1 MSIACLQ
8 FHARAYPALI
18 PSKGVVLAAMMGE
31 DPDGAKQERVDRVTT
46 HMNYQILFEM
56 EDWEDEMDK
65 LLITLPMTGSEFKKT
80 YYDPSLGRNVSK
92 HIRSKDLVLHYYSK
106 NVETAARKT
115 EIIEKR
121 KNEIMEGVNAGL
133 YLNILSDLSDAPAA
147 PRTDLGDRAQ
157 DAVQGTKEPKEDDDT
172 PHKLLEWHGYYD
184 LDCDGYKEPYI
195 CLVHKDTKKVL
206 RIVARFQKDNVVYDD
221 DGKVVIIKA
230 DEYYTQYIFIP
241 SPDGGVYGMG
251 FGTLIGPINKAVNT
265 LINQLIDAGT
275 LQNRQSGFISR
286 NLRIKGGSLAFQPGE
301 WKQVNATGQDL
312 QQGILPLRV
321 NQPSAVL
328 FELLGMLITAGERL
342 TSTTDM
348 MVGENPGQN
357 QKATTTQAVLDQGMK
372 VFTAI
377 YKRVRHA
384 MGREFR
390 KLFWINSLYLD
401 ETEYFNVLDINTE
414 GLTKSERN
422 KVMRSDY
429 SLKDMAL
436 FPTADPNSVTQQ
448 SKMEKAQFI
457 FQLAQQGLL
466 AMQPSIKRL
475 LEAAE
480 IDNLDELIPQ
490 GLTPLEQAQMQAAGT
505 QQQAAQHE
513 MELSEREMQVKEK
526 DSDTKALD
534 VILKAKGKDDEI
546 DLKALEAGLNANKP
560 AKPEKSSKT
569 SK

>member
-1 MSIACLQ
+1 
-8 FHARAYPALI
+8 
-18 PSKGVVLAAMMGE
+18 
-31 DPDGAKQERVDRVTT
+31 
-46 HMNYQILFEM
+46 
-56 EDWEDEMDK
+56 
-65 LLITLPMTGSEFKKT
+65 
-80 YYDPSLGRNVSK
+80 
-92 HIRSKDLVLHYYSK
+92 
-106 NVETAARKT
+106 
-115 EIIEKR
+115 
-121 KNEIMEGVNAGL
+121 
-133 YLNILSDLSDAPAA
+133 
-147 PRTDLGDRAQ
+147 
-157 DAVQGTKEPKEDDDT
+157 
-172 PHKLLEWHGYYD
+172 
-184 LDCDGYKEPYI
+184 
-195 CLVHKDTKKVL
+195 
-206 RIVARFQKDNVVYDD
+206 
-221 DGKVVIIKA
+221 
-230 DEYYTQYIFIP
+230 
-241 SPDGGVYGMG
+241 
-251 FGTLIGPINKAVNT
+251 
-265 LINQLIDAGT
+265 
-275 LQNRQSGFISR
+275 
-286 NLRIKGGSLAFQPGE
+286 
-301 WKQVNATGQDL
+301 
-312 QQGILPLRV
+312 
-321 NQPSAVL
+321 
-328 FELLGMLITAGERL
+328 MLITAGERL

-429 SLKDMAL
+429 NLKDMAL

-480 IDNLDELIPQ
+480 IDNLEELIPQ

-546 DLKALEAGLNANKP
+546 DLKALEAGLNANKSEKP
-560 AKPEKSSKT
+560 AKSSKT

>member
-1 MSIACLQ
+1 
-8 FHARAYPALI
+8 
-18 PSKGVVLAAMMGE
+18 
-31 DPDGAKQERVDRVTT
+31 
-46 HMNYQILFEM
+46 
-56 EDWEDEMDK
+56 
-65 LLITLPMTGSEFKKT
+65 
-80 YYDPSLGRNVSK
+80 
-92 HIRSKDLVLHYYSK
+92 
-106 NVETAARKT
+106 
-115 EIIEKR
+115 
-121 KNEIMEGVNAGL
+121 
-133 YLNILSDLSDAPAA
+133 
-147 PRTDLGDRAQ
+147 
-157 DAVQGTKEPKEDDDT
+157 
-172 PHKLLEWHGYYD
+172 
-184 LDCDGYKEPYI
+184 
-195 CLVHKDTKKVL
+195 
-206 RIVARFQKDNVVYDD
+206 
-221 DGKVVIIKA
+221 
-230 DEYYTQYIFIP
+230 
-241 SPDGGVYGMG
+241 
-251 FGTLIGPINKAVNT
+251 
-265 LINQLIDAGT
+265 
-275 LQNRQSGFISR
+275 
-286 NLRIKGGSLAFQPGE
+286 LRIKGGSLAFQPGE

-328 FELLGMLITAGERL
+328 FQLLGMLITAGERL

-429 SLKDMAL
+429 NLKDMAL

-534 VILKAKGKDDEI
+534 VILKAKGKDDEV